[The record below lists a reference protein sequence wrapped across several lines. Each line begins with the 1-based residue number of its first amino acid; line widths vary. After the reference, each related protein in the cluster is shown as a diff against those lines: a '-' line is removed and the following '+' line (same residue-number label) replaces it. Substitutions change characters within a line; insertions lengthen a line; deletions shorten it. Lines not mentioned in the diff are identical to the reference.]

1 MEMHCLKA
9 LYKLAKDILE
19 GGPGS
24 QIRLD
29 TTLFNGDDCDRISFT
44 LKNYKRPNG
53 VATQIFNVDLIGYQP
68 SLLSQK
74 FVVATAGSTNHRPSV
89 IMVNDE
95 FEARP
100 LKLADIVKASE
111 ERRHSKKD
119 KLQKHDPP
127 KKESVKNYNS
137 APSN

>member
-1 MEMHCLKA
+1 
-9 LYKLAKDILE
+9 
-19 GGPGS
+19 
-24 QIRLD
+24 
-29 TTLFNGDDCDRISFT
+29 
-44 LKNYKRPNG
+44 
-53 VATQIFNVDLIGYQP
+53 
-68 SLLSQK
+68 
-74 FVVATAGSTNHRPSV
+74 
-89 IMVNDE
+89 MVNDE

>member
-1 MEMHCLKA
+1 
-9 LYKLAKDILE
+9 
-19 GGPGS
+19 
-24 QIRLD
+24 
-29 TTLFNGDDCDRISFT
+29 
-44 LKNYKRPNG
+44 
-53 VATQIFNVDLIGYQP
+53 
-68 SLLSQK
+68 
-74 FVVATAGSTNHRPSV
+74 
-89 IMVNDE
+89 MVNDE

-137 APSN
+137 APSNQESKDGNFIKLPTLVKPKNQIKEEP